1 MMESSENDLGGIAR
15 GLAVTARAR
24 GQVRGAGSW
33 NKWRG
38 PASSR
43 GGAVYAAKARQ
54 LFACARA
61 RRDTVTRLGNPALFF
76 FMSSWE
82 CWGETATRQKLP
94 PVSMTGGSGRASV
107 DRREDV
113 RGFPMRNR

>member
-1 MMESSENDLGGIAR
+1 MMESSERDLGGIAR
-15 GLAVTARAR
+15 GLALTARAR

-61 RRDTVTRLGNPALFF
+61 RRDTVTRFGNPALFVS
-76 FMSSWE
+76 MSSWGVLGRE
-82 CWGETATRQKLP
+82 GATPKSCRQ
-94 PVSMTGGSGRASV
+94 SR
-107 DRREDV
+107 
-113 RGFPMRNR
+113 